1 MRDTALHHLKVLSV
15 NFRCLD
21 VLSGLLKMT
30 KEDMEMV
37 AMEIVAYAGEARTQF
52 LKAMDAMA
60 DKDWE
65 AAEKLI
71 SEGYETVL
79 SAHDSQTD
87 MIAREAGG
95 EDMELCFLMVHAQD
109 HLMNAMLLGDM
120 CKRFMKMMK

>member
-1 MRDTALHHLKVLSV
+1 
-15 NFRCLD
+15 
-21 VLSGLLKMT
+21 MT

-95 EDMELCFLMVHAQD
+95 EDMELCCVMEHAQ
-109 HLMNAMLLGDM
+109 HHQMNAMLLGDM

>member
-1 MRDTALHHLKVLSV
+1 
-15 NFRCLD
+15 
-21 VLSGLLKMT
+21 MT

-79 SAHDSQTD
+79 SAHDSQTA

>member
-1 MRDTALHHLKVLSV
+1 
-15 NFRCLD
+15 
-21 VLSGLLKMT
+21 MT

-37 AMEIVAYAGEARTQF
+37 AMEIVAYAGEARTLF

-87 MIAREAGG
+87 MIAWEAGG

-109 HLMNAMLLGDM
+109 HLMHAMLPGGM